1 MTPPPHPPPQLEQVC
16 VLYWDVLLN
25 QNWDYPQKNMVD
37 DENVK
42 TTVYACRDRFVFFVE
57 PIYKAQTETS
67 EIKGHYL
74 C

>member
-1 MTPPPHPPPQLEQVC
+1 
-16 VLYWDVLLN
+16 VLLN